1 MGVGIIQSTETWL
14 EQKGEERQIYT
25 ISSLLSPTLKLLFLK
40 SLNSGTYTNGPL
52 VLRTL
57 D

>member
-1 MGVGIIQSTETWL
+1 MGVGIIQSIETWL